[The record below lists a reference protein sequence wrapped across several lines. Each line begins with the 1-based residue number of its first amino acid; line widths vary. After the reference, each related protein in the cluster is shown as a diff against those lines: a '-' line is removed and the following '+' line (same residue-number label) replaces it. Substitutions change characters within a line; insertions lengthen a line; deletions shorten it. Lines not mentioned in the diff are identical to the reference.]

1 MSIMI
6 NIRLDPRMRDS
17 LKRIADKQFSS
28 VSAVIKQAIE
38 KYLQDQG
45 IDWREEK
52 AKPSKKSKS

>member
-1 MSIMI
+1 MI